1 VNALRRRLEKLE
13 RIVEPAVPQVT
24 ALALRTGTGD
34 LMFRDGKWIAC
45 PDVDVALASDGPLKV
60 YAGFDPREVVA
71 CPHLN

>member
-34 LMFRDGKWIAC
+34 LMFRDGEW
-45 PDVDVALASDGPLKV
+45 
-60 YAGFDPREVVA
+60 VA
-71 CPHLN
+71 CPERD